1 MLHQV
6 LAFPRPKCP
15 EVLVADSSPIIR
27 YGIRCLLK
35 NHFATSSVKEAETA
49 REVLKH
55 YRNGAAGI
63 LIVDLNLPDADPQ
76 MLIQSLL
83 VHQPGLAIL
92 VLSIS
97 KEELFGPLYLRLG
110 AKGFVSKRSSETEIL
125 KAIEVIAQGKRY
137 VREDMQQHYLSRSQQ
152 SSPYEQLTNRERE
165 VLKCL
170 AQGESVTNIG
180 KRTNNAVNTVSTHKA
195 NIFKK
200 LHLSN
205 LMELKKLVDSYP
217 IEY

>member
-1 MLHQV
+1 M
-6 LAFPRPKCP
+6 
-15 EVLVADSSPIIR
+15 ADSSPIIR

-35 NHFATSSVKEAETA
+35 NHFATTSIREAETA
-49 REVLKH
+49 RDVLKH
-55 YRNGAAGI
+55 YRSGASGI

-83 VHQPGLAIL
+83 LRQPTLAIL
-92 VLSIS
+92 VLSVS
-97 KEELFGPLYLRLG
+97 KEELFGPLYLRSG
-110 AKGFVSKRSSETEIL
+110 AKGFVSKRSPETEIL
-125 KAIEVIAQGKRY
+125 KAIEAMARGKQY
-137 VREDMQQHYLSRSQQ
+137 IREDMRHHYVAQTKQ
-152 SSPYEQLTNRERE
+152 SSPYELLTSRERE

-170 AQGESVTNIG
+170 AQGETVTNIG

-205 LMELKKLVDSYP
+205 LMELKKLIDSYP
-217 IEY
+217 IEC